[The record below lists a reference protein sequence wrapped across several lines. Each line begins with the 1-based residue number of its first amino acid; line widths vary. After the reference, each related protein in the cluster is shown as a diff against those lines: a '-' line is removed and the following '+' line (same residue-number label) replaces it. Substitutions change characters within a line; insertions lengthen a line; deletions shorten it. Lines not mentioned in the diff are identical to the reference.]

1 VDPVGVARRYE
12 AEGAPWVHVV
22 DLDAARTGEPAHLV
36 TVAAVAAAVSVPV
49 QAGGG
54 VRSTEAAAAL
64 LDAGAARVVVGT
76 AAVEQPDLVPE
87 LCNLHPGRVALGL
100 DVRGREVAVRGWE
113 EGTGEDVV
121 AVAGRFATAGVAALI
136 VTQISRDGTLEGP
149 DLQGLALVLG
159 EVDLPLVA
167 SGGVGTLADL
177 RALDALSRGG
187 RRLAGAIVGRAL
199 YEDRFTVADAI
210 ALLKGP

>member
-1 VDPVGVARRYE
+1 VDAI
-12 AEGAPWVHVV
+12 
-22 DLDAARTGEPAHLV
+22 
-36 TVAAVAAAVSVPV
+36 SVPV

-54 VRSTEAAAAL
+54 VRSAEAAAAL
-64 LDAGAARVVVGT
+64 LDSGVARVVVGT
-76 AAVEQPDLVPE
+76 AAVEQPDLVPD
-87 LCNLHPGRVALGL
+87 LCRRHPGQVALGL

-121 AVAGRFATAGVAALI
+121 AVAGRFASAGVAALV

-149 DLQGLALVLG
+149 DLEGLGTVLG
-159 EVDLPLVA
+159 AVDLPLVA

-177 RALDALSRGG
+177 QALDALEHEG

-199 YEDRFTVADAI
+199 YEDRFTVRDAVR
-210 ALLKGP
+210 ALT

>member
-1 VDPVGVARRYE
+1 VDPVAVARRYE

-36 TVAAVAAAVSVPV
+36 TVAAVAAAISVPV

-54 VRSTEAAAAL
+54 VRSVDAAAAL
-64 LDAGAARVVVGT
+64 LDAGAARIVVGT
-76 AAVEQPDLVPE
+76 AAVEQPGLVPE
-87 LCNLHPGRVALGL
+87 LCGRHPGRVALGL

-113 EGTGEDVV
+113 AGTGEDVV
-121 AVAGRFATAGVAALI
+121 DVAGRFASAGVAALI

-149 DLQGLALVLG
+149 DVEGLRMVLG
-159 EVDLPLVA
+159 AVDLPLVA
-167 SGGVGTLADL
+167 SGGVGTLDDL
-177 RALDALSRGG
+177 RTLDALQEGG

-199 YEDRFTVADAI
+199 YEDRFTVADAVRVL
-210 ALLKGP
+210 A

>member
-1 VDPVGVARRYE
+1 VDPLTVARRYE

-22 DLDAARTGEPAHLV
+22 DLDAARTGEPAHLA

-54 VRSTEAAAAL
+54 VRSLEAAAAL

-76 AAVEQPDLVPE
+76 AAVEQPDLVRE
-87 LCNLHPGRVALGL
+87 LCARHPGQVALGL

-121 AVAGRFATAGVAALI
+121 DVAGRFASVGVAALV
-136 VTQISRDGTLEGP
+136 VTQIHRDGTLEGP
-149 DLQGLALVLG
+149 DLPGLGRLLG
-159 EVDLPLVA
+159 AVDLPLVA
-167 SGGVGTLADL
+167 SGGVGTLDDL
-177 RALDALSRGG
+177 RDLGALERGG
-187 RRLAGAIVGRAL
+187 RRLAGVIVGRAL
-199 YEDRFTVADAI
+199 YEDRFTVAQAVNI
-210 ALLKGP
+210 LS